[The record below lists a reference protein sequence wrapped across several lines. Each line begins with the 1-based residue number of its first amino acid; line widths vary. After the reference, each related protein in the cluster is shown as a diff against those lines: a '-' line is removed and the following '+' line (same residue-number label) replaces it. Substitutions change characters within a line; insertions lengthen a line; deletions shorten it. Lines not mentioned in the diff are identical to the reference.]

1 MNVSDI
7 YDELATALGGIS
19 GLRVFPY
26 WADRITPP
34 SAVVGWP
41 DTIAYDKSFGRG
53 SDALELSV
61 YVLVGKVD
69 ARSSQTALAAYL
81 DGSGSASVKAAL
93 DGGTYTACDS
103 VTVTQ
108 ARVEVMAV
116 AAVDYLTAIFTV
128 SIYGSGS

>member
-7 YDELATALGGIS
+7 YDELATALATIS

-26 WADRITPP
+26 WAERITPP
-34 SAVVGWP
+34 AAVIGWP
-41 DTIAYDKSFGRG
+41 ETIVFDKTFGRG
-53 SDALELSV
+53 SDALELPV

-69 ARSSQTALAAYL
+69 ARSSQTQLAAYL
-81 DGSGSASVKAAL
+81 DGAGSASVKAAL

-108 ARVEVMAV
+108 ARVEVMTV
-116 AAVDYLTAIFTV
+116 AAVDYLAAIFTV
-128 SIYGSGS
+128 SIYGTGA